1 MNAMN
6 ERYDVAIVGG
16 GPAGATAAAY
26 LAREG
31 VRTLLVDKATFPRD
45 KSCGDAVCTKSV
57 RILRE
62 LGLLAA
68 VEREIGVRS
77 FSQSFVGLRGES
89 LTLPFVERRGES
101 VEPAFAY
108 VIRRER
114 FDNVL
119 FQHAKAQ
126 KEVTVVEGFAMT
138 SLLRDGERVAG
149 LVGTAGGAEKRFAA
163 SIVIGADGAMS
174 RVAEEVSAYDFRD
187 KQHDHWIGA
196 FRIYFKGV
204 RDLGTSM
211 EIHFLDELLPGYFW
225 IFPVGNGEA
234 NVGAGMVETELQ
246 GRGGKRKINL
256 RRATYDLI
264 ANHPRF
270 RERFTGATE
279 VPGSF
284 KGWQLPCGSERR
296 KLAGA
301 GWMLTGDAASLVD
314 PFSGEGISN
323 AMHSAKL
330 AAACAVAALRDGTFG
345 AGGLRAYEKQV
356 WAELGDELD
365 TAYKLQRLARHKW
378 LVDWIMKKATRP
390 KVREVLVQMMGDP
403 QAARQLTRPGF
414 YLKLLFA

>member
-1 MNAMN
+1 MI

-31 VRTLLVDKATFPRD
+31 VRTLLLDKATFPRD
-45 KSCGDAVCTKSV
+45 KACGDAVCTKSV

-62 LGLLAA
+62 LGLLEA
-68 VEREIGVRS
+68 VEGEIGVRA
-77 FSQSFVGLRGES
+77 FSQTFVS
-89 LTLPFVERRGES
+89 LQGDSLPLPFIERHADVVEK
-101 VEPAFAY
+101 AFVY

-126 KEVTVVEGFAMT
+126 PTVTAVEGFSMT
-138 SLLRDGERVAG
+138 GLLRDGDRVAG
-149 LVGTAGGAEKRFAA
+149 VRGTVGGVSRDYEAK
-163 SIVIGADGAMS
+163 IVIGADGAMS
-174 RVAEEVSAYDFRD
+174 RVAEQVGAYNFKD
-187 KQHDHWIGA
+187 KHHDHWIGA
-196 FRIYFKGV
+196 FRIYYQGV
-204 RDLGTSM
+204 RSLSSEM

-234 NVGAGMVETELQ
+234 NVGAGMVETQLQ
-246 GRGGKRKINL
+246 GRSGGKKINL

-270 RERFTGATE
+270 RERFAGATE
-279 VPGSF
+279 VEGSF

-296 KLAGA
+296 PLAGD
-301 GWMLTGDAASLVD
+301 GWMLVGDAAGLID

-330 AAACAVAALRDGTFG
+330 AAG
-345 AGGLRAYEKQV
+345 
-356 WAELGDELD
+356 
-365 TAYKLQRLARHKW
+365 
-378 LVDWIMKKATRP
+378 
-390 KVREVLVQMMGDP
+390 
-403 QAARQLTRPGF
+403 
-414 YLKLLFA
+414 

>member
-1 MNAMN
+1 MT

-31 VRTLLVDKATFPRD
+31 VRTLLLDKATFPRD

-62 LGLLAA
+62 LGLMEA
-68 VEREIGVRS
+68 VEREIGVRAA
-77 FSQSFVGLRGES
+77 SQSFVGLQGEA
-89 LTLPFVERRGES
+89 LPLPFLERRGE
-101 VEPAFAY
+101 VMEPAFAY
-108 VIRRER
+108 LIRRER

-126 KEVTVVEGFAMT
+126 PSVTAVEGFSMT
-138 SLLRDGERVAG
+138 DLVREGGRVAG
-149 LVGTAGGAEKRFAA
+149 VVGTVGGVEKRFEA
-163 SIVIGADGAMS
+163 SIVIGADGALS
-174 RVAEEVSAYDFRD
+174 CVAEKVQAYDFRD
-187 KQHDHWIGA
+187 KHHDHWIGA

-246 GRGGKRKINL
+246 GRGSGPKINL
-256 RRATYDLI
+256 RRTTYDLI

-270 RERFTGATE
+270 RERFAGATE
-279 VPGSF
+279 EPGSF

-296 KLAGA
+296 PLAGD
-301 GWMLTGDAASLVD
+301 GWMLVGDAASLID

-330 AAACAVAALRDGTFG
+330 AAGCAVAALSSG
-345 AGGLRAYEKQV
+345 ASLLTYEKQV

-365 TAYKLQRLARHKW
+365 TAYKLQRLARHRR
-378 LVDWIMKKATRP
+378 LLRWIMKKATRP
-390 KVREVLVQMMGDP
+390 KVRDTVVQMMGDP
-403 QAARQLTRPGF
+403 QAAKQLMRPGF
-414 YLKLLFA
+414 YLRLLFA